1 MRDVIGEAPM
11 YICQRCGE
19 EVAVTFFDQRL
30 SDQEVCELCYE
41 ALQGELDTPRAVK
54 TREGVMDVSSP
65 D

>member
-1 MRDVIGEAPM
+1 M

>member
-1 MRDVIGEAPM
+1 M
-11 YICQRCGE
+11 YICQRCGG

-41 ALQGELDTPRAVK
+41 TLQDGLDTPRVVEM
-54 TREGVMDVSSP
+54 REGVIDVSSP